1 VRADACKLLR
11 DWGVGCRGLAELR
24 GKTRETGSVN
34 AAAAAAA
41 ASEPADAPAGADCA
55 QGAPL
60 SKPLAEGEGAAP
72 PPAPQGEPPRR
83 EQAARESLFGLG
95 QRHGLCDKRGK
106 LKAVQVGGRWG
117 LSRVSQGSLMGEG
130 EGDRAGPGVRSTRS
144 EPRAR
149 RGGGTHCALACA
161 CHQPGT
167 QHWPPTATP
176 RTADR

>member
-1 VRADACKLLR
+1 MRADACKLLR

-41 ASEPADAPAGADCA
+41 ASEPADAPPGTDCA

-60 SKPLAEGEGAAP
+60 SKPLAEGEGAASP
-72 PPAPQGEPPRR
+72 TAPQGEPPRR

-117 LSRVSQGSLMGEG
+117 LSRVPQGSLKGPSGERGRATGQARGYGVLAASRELAAG
-130 EGDRAGPGVRSTRS
+130 EA
-144 EPRAR
+144 
-149 RGGGTHCALACA
+149 
-161 CHQPGT
+161 
-167 QHWPPTATP
+167 PTASGESLPLSAGRNTGRP
-176 RTADR
+176 PLRR